1 MEGNNFSKSAFAVIN
16 AITIAVITGYLTTE
30 YVLPYVKRRF
40 FLSNS
45 LKTKLQVRNQFRI
58 TVLMLGSWKKVSN

>member
-45 LKTKLQVRNQFRI
+45 LKTKLQVRKQFRI

>member
-1 MEGNNFSKSAFAVIN
+1 MDGNNFSKPVFAVIN
-16 AITIAVITGYLTTE
+16 ALTIAVITGYLTTE

-45 LKTKLQVRNQFRI
+45 LKTKLQV
-58 TVLMLGSWKKVSN
+58 TGCAYKYHSGYGSLFILS

>member
-45 LKTKLQVRNQFRI
+45 LKTKLQVLKQFRI